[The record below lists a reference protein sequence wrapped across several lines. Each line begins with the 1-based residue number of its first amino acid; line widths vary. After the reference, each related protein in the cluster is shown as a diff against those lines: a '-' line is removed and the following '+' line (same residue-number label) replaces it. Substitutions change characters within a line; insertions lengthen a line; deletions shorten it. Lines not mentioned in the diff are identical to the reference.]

1 MIDEDGGVRALRAPL
16 QGGSVTEDGGREGG
30 TVSKEDLWTRTA
42 VTVAALVGLALKL
55 LVPERVDAT
64 AVALLVLALIP
75 WMSTILQ
82 RIDTVAGGVVLREIK
97 KTQAGQ
103 QQEMER
109 MKFLFEHLV
118 PREELRHLQA
128 LADGT
133 PLPYD
138 SGYTRPLLDAELRRL
153 TGTGLIERLPGRT
166 FAQMGEVGDVR
177 EHFALTDAGR
187 AYLEILNGYR
197 ARE

>member
-1 MIDEDGGVRALRAPL
+1 M
-16 QGGSVTEDGGREGG
+16 SRE
-30 TVSKEDLWTRTA
+30 ELWTRSA
-42 VTVAALVGLALKL
+42 VTVAALLGLALKL
-55 LVPERVDAT
+55 FVPDRMDMT
-64 AVALLVLALIP
+64 AVTLLVLALIP
-75 WMSTILQ
+75 WMSSILQ

-103 QQEMER
+103 QQEMDR

-118 PREELRHLQA
+118 PGEELRHLQA

-138 SGYTRPLLDAELRRL
+138 AGGSRPLLDAELRRL
-153 TGTGLIERLPGRT
+153 TGVGLIARRPGRT
-166 FAQMGEVGDVR
+166 FAQMGAAGDVR
-177 EHFALTDAGR
+177 EHFAVTDAGR

-197 ARE
+197 NPG

>member
-1 MIDEDGGVRALRAPL
+1 M
-16 QGGSVTEDGGREGG
+16 
-30 TVSKEDLWTRTA
+30 SKEDLWTRSA
-42 VTVAALVGLALKL
+42 VTVAALLGLALKL
-55 LVPERVDAT
+55 FVPDRMDMT
-64 AVALLVLALIP
+64 AVALLVLALVP
-75 WMSTILQ
+75 WMSSILQ

-103 QQEMER
+103 QQEMDR

-138 SGYTRPLLDAELRRL
+138 GGYTRPLLDAELRRL
-153 TGTGLIERLPGRT
+153 IGVGLVERRPGRT
-166 FAQMGEVGDVR
+166 FAEMGETGDVQ
-177 EHFALTDAGR
+177 EHFAVTDAGR